1 MPINTDDTK
10 QIQKITPP
18 ITIKEQFQ
26 TTKILGIYFK
36 KNLKNISLTNW
47 DNIIEKMEKHINI
60 LSPRTLSLYRKTI
73 LINTLML

>member
-36 KNLKNISLTNW
+36 KILKNVSLTNW